1 MAAEEPYEYRVMLS
15 VLYDQTESECP
26 GSTWATKQPPHQFWT
41 SLRMTSWH
49 WLVGGFLRHR
59 SVVHIIRFFDD
70 SWPSWFP
77 FNCVSCGPWK
87 LAQTVSPQ
95 SPKVRQVEH
104 ESKGIHLACAKHRT
118 RIFNVETKRAQ
129 LPEDQDWVSQQGGS
143 QPVLVIQLWN
153 KAGIWCKFRTKNLS
167 SPWSKF
173 IWSQGPAADE
183 STCAHQKC
191 CATGAEVSS
200 GWVVV
205 WVAFGRKI
213 QDDPGKFRD
222 QYQGS
227 DLTQCA
233 PQIPTE
239 VKAAL
244 KQRNWLYI
252 IRVYTIIS
260 DHWAYTAPP
269 LVYWRWRFW
278 LFGLRVT
285 SIFKSWTLSF
295 GFMKQCHYAH
305 WFAVTCAYIYI
316 IMLKPYPF
324 GQSWVCAKK
333 YITNSLRFMAPIC

>member
-41 SLRMTSWH
+41 SLRMTSWY

-95 SPKVRQVEH
+95 SPKVRHVEH
-104 ESKGIHLACAKHRT
+104 ESKGIHLACVKHRT

-129 LPEDQDWVSQQGGS
+129 LPEDQDRVSQQRGS

-153 KAGIWCKFRTKNLS
+153 KAGIWCKFRTNNLS

-183 STCAHQKC
+183 STSAHQKC
-191 CATGAEVSS
+191 CATGAEVSSESS

-222 QYQGS
+222 LNHHHYQGS

-239 VKAAL
+239 VAYVNTKAME
-244 KQRNWLYI
+244 LYI
-252 IRVYTIIS
+252 QYTYVPS
-260 DHWAYTAPP
+260 SWS
-269 LVYWRWRFW
+269 LVIYSPAIGVLEVMC
-278 LFGLRVT
+278 LFV
-285 SIFKSWTLSF
+285 WT
-295 GFMKQCHYAH
+295 
-305 WFAVTCAYIYI
+305 
-316 IMLKPYPF
+316 
-324 GQSWVCAKK
+324 
-333 YITNSLRFMAPIC
+333 